1 MKNDILIKRCKICYF
16 NLQVKGR
23 NKTHDLNTKPGL
35 QFRSHT
41 QELEHKLTEILSS
54 LDSRSSS
61 RDQELEFLSLTDWLL
76 LLLWKEVFTQ
86 RVKNN
91 VKMPKYPVLFNKEI
105 R

>member
-41 QELEHKLTEILSS
+41 QELEHKLIEILSS
-54 LDSRSSS
+54 LDPRSSS
-61 RDQELEFLSLTDWLL
+61 RDQELEFFEPDWLT
-76 LLLWKEVFTQ
+76 VAVI
-86 RVKNN
+86 VKRSFYSMSQKQCKNAKILYI
-91 VKMPKYPVLFNKEI
+91 VQ
-105 R
+105 

>member
-1 MKNDILIKRCKICYF
+1 MLKALNRSNIICDSSGGKYEKRYFNKEIKICYF

-61 RDQELEFLSLTDWLL
+61 RDQELEFFESD
-76 LLLWKEVFTQ
+76 
-86 RVKNN
+86 
-91 VKMPKYPVLFNKEI
+91 
-105 R
+105 

>member
-61 RDQELEFLSLTDWLL
+61 RDQELEFFESDWLT
-76 LLLWKEVFTQ
+76 VAVI
-86 RVKNN
+86 VKRGFYSTSQKQCKNAKILS
-91 VKMPKYPVLFNKEI
+91 VI
-105 R
+105 Q

>member
-1 MKNDILIKRCKICYF
+1 MEVSMKNDILIKRCKICYF

-61 RDQELEFLSLTDWLL
+61 RDQELEFFESD
-76 LLLWKEVFTQ
+76 
-86 RVKNN
+86 
-91 VKMPKYPVLFNKEI
+91 
-105 R
+105 